1 MSANNHAGGLVF
13 VSLGLAWSSQLKEM
27 EKSGS
32 VSFINAK
39 KTLHYQKSTFN
50 MCSCEDSV
58 YCVGR
63 REFIVHNKIR
73 RTTESGF

>member
-1 MSANNHAGGLVF
+1 MF

-32 VSFINAK
+32 VFFINAK

-50 MCSCEDSV
+50 MCSVRTVSTVLGEGSSLSIIRLEEPQSQDFRD
-58 YCVGR
+58 GR
-63 REFIVHNKIR
+63 TLGII
-73 RTTESGF
+73 